1 MNSTIKTLGLGCL
14 LLASATISSAQA
26 NYWNLGS
33 GYFDCTSGA
42 ASPTPS
48 AITDVYPDAF
58 AVPGLCNTYYRV
70 YWQNA
75 NLATPHFN
83 YLTLFDVSSNPAG
96 HPLNS
101 LWPANQTDLI
111 NTGTTHAG
119 NSVAVAPL
127 STSGDRSIFAVEDGK
142 ITQFTVYSNGTVSTA
157 TTFYSGSLQ
166 FDNNIPAEVSADG
179 KYLICVDGS
188 ENICMFDIPTGSMT
202 AYIVPPAVNTTGL
215 AHIAGFEYDDKW
227 PSLGTRLY
235 VSYNDHNAWPSPA
248 GGIGYFD
255 LATSTFATVPNYPSG
270 LSDYDFGFTEIEYAK
285 NGKLYMAERN
295 AGTIYSYDNAGNWNG
310 VATVWASRTARNGV
324 DKYLETQI
332 DGEDYDAAYYGAPSI
347 TGLPSISGTS
357 SALSPMYASTAYRCP
372 NGSLVLQAPVV
383 GLMANTTFN
392 ITPGVITGNSF
403 LATSGTFSVSQSG
416 TGAILL
422 YDLGQVP
429 QLDGYT
435 GALRIAINLSG
446 PCGNGSTQVYYIKI
460 QNTTVSL
467 DFDFIPHSGIPIP
480 SSATPA
486 VVGATTGALTNISTI
501 TSGVGTITSYNIEV
515 LAPGGAV
522 LGSHSSTTPYSL
534 LNPAPTFDNI
544 TSGFFTGNY
553 ASIVA
558 GNTTFGVDY
567 SIVSTNCGT
576 HHHYGWFQI
585 DPGAVSYRFLPNAV
599 HTAALSLS
607 PNPTTDHILLQWMAS
622 GQGTATLEL
631 RDITGRLVKSQSWDE
646 SIGDNK
652 QTLNL
657 SAIPSGMYYYQFHC
671 SGQSGSGK
679 LIKQ

>member
-14 LLASATISSAQA
+14 LLASATVSSAQA

-33 GYFDCTSGA
+33 GYFDCTTGA

-101 LWPANQTDLI
+101 LSPANQTDLI

-142 ITQFTVYSNGTVSTA
+142 ISQFTVYSNGTISAA

-179 KYLICVDGS
+179 KYLICVDVS
-188 ENICMFDIPTGSMT
+188 ENICMFDIPTGTMT
-202 AYIVPPAVNTTGL
+202 AYTVPKATNTNGL
-215 AHIAGFEYDDKW
+215 AHIAGFEYVDKW

-235 VSYNDHNAWPSPA
+235 VSYNDPNAWPSPA

-255 LATSTFATVPNYPSG
+255 LATSTFSTVPNYPPG

-372 NGSLVLQAPVV
+372 NGSLALQAPVV

-446 PCGNGSTQVYYIKI
+446 PCGNGSTQVYYINI
-460 QNTTVSL
+460 QNASATIA
-467 DFDFIPHSGIPIP
+467 FDFNTPGGGTVA
-480 SSATPA
+480 SSPTPV
-486 VVGATTGALTNISTI
+486 VVGATSGSISNIGVSTTGM
-501 TSGVGTITSYNIEV
+501 GTITNYKLEV
-515 LAPGGAV
+515 IAPGGTS
-522 LGSHSSTTPYSL
+522 LGAQSSSTFF
-534 LNPAPTFDNI
+534 LNSNSFDNI
-544 TSGFFTGNY
+544 TGGYFTSNY
-553 ASIVA
+553 SSYIGA
-558 GNTTFGVDY
+558 NPTFMLDY
-567 SIVSTNCGT
+567 SVTTTNCGT
-576 HHHYGWFQI
+576 AHKYAWFKI
-585 DPGAVSYRFLPNAV
+585 LPGNVNARMMPIS
-599 HTAALSLS
+599 TSNETLQLS
-607 PNPTTDHILLQWMAS
+607 PNPAS
-622 GQGTATLEL
+622 GMVQLNWSVSKEEVGQATLQLSDMLGRQVLRQQWTEQSGTNQQFFDIHALADGVYMYSFQNGSTAT
-631 RDITGRLVKSQSWDE
+631 TGRL
-646 SIGDNK
+646 
-652 QTLNL
+652 
-657 SAIPSGMYYYQFHC
+657 
-671 SGQSGSGK
+671 
-679 LIKQ
+679 IKK